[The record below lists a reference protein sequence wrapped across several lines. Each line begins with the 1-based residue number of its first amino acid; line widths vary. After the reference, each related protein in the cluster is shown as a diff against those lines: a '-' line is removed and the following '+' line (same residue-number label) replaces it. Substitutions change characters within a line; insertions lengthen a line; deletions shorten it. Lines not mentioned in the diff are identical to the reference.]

1 MGELVKY
8 CPSCGKAGVERMKF
22 CPQCGQRLIGLNLEE
37 KQRSIPKP
45 EAPLMEN
52 LTVKTGQD
60 RLGSKL
66 YTHGTK
72 DICEGGVCDNKK
84 SILWDEV
91 DFLFLDASKTTVNF
105 VPAGETM
112 KVRVI
117 STTGDEISFTQDAM
131 FRIGDKDKG
140 NFWNLYQFI
149 VSKVI
154 DRQWPKLVR
163 DIEERKRVTFGD
175 FDISSSAIYRKKLF
189 GGYDIIDLRCIAGCH
204 FANGELVIDFV
215 DDKRRLKH
223 KSLGSVPRIPN
234 IHLVQAFLSSIA
246 RQNSGQ

>member
-1 MGELVKY
+1 
-8 CPSCGKAGVERMKF
+8 MKF
-22 CPQCGQRLIGLNLEE
+22 CPQCGQRLMGLHLEE
-37 KQRSIPKP
+37 EQTSIPRP

-52 LTVKTGQD
+52 STVKTGQH
-60 RLGSKL
+60 RLGPIL

-72 DICEGGVCDNKK
+72 HICEGGVCDNKK

-91 DFLFLDASKTTVNF
+91 DRLFLNASKTTVNF

-117 STTGDEISFTQDAM
+117 STTSDEISFEQDAM
-131 FRIGDKDKG
+131 FRIGDKDKS

-154 DRQWPKLVR
+154 DRQWSKLIR
-163 DIEERKRVTFGD
+163 DIEERKTVPFGE
-175 FDISSSAIYRKKLF
+175 FDISSSAIYRKKFF
-189 GGYDIIDLRCIAGCH
+189 GGYDIISLDRIAGCH

-223 KSLGSVPRIPN
+223 KSLSSVPRIPN
-234 IHLVQAFLSSIA
+234 IHLAQAFLSSIA
-246 RQNSGQ
+246 QQNSGQ